1 MPPVPTQFH
10 EPLGQGGMTGIIVAI
25 FAAVYVGMFLGGLPR
40 LKLNRAGVALLGA
53 IGVIGLGAMSTEQAA
68 RAVDLPTILL
78 LFSFM
83 VVSAQMRLGGFYR
96 AVTRR
101 VVSWPLSRAGLLAV
115 LIAVAGALSAVFSN
129 DIICLAMTPV
139 VARLCLRRGFAP
151 VPFLVGLACAA
162 NIGSAATLI
171 GNPQNMLIGSVMRLS
186 FGAYMMQALPPVLLS
201 LVVLWAWLVWGPGSK
216 GAAVS
221 PTDSPRA
228 TQHASGDE
236 PPFDQWQTAKG
247 LTVAA
252 ALMGVFL
259 FTDWPREV
267 AALVGAGVLL
277 LSRRF
282 HSSQVM
288 SFVDWELL
296 VLFMGLF
303 VVNHA
308 FESTGLAAQAV
319 AMMANQGVHP
329 EDPKALLVIGV
340 ALSNL
345 VSNVPAVMLLL
356 PQLSSPESG
365 VLLAL
370 VSTLAGNLLLVGSI
384 ANLIVADLARES
396 GITID
401 WKRHAVI
408 GAPVT
413 LGTLVIVWGWMAWL
427 GAR

>member
-1 MPPVPTQFH
+1 M
-10 EPLGQGGMTGIIVAI
+10 
-25 FAAVYVGMFLGGLPR
+25 
-40 LKLNRAGVALLGA
+40 
-53 IGVIGLGAMSTEQAA
+53 
-68 RAVDLPTILL
+68 
-78 LFSFM
+78 
-83 VVSAQMRLGGFYR
+83 
-96 AVTRR
+96 
-101 VVSWPLSRAGLLAV
+101 
-115 LIAVAGALSAVFSN
+115 
-129 DIICLAMTPV
+129 
-139 VARLCLRRGFAP
+139 
-151 VPFLVGLACAA
+151 
-162 NIGSAATLI
+162 
-171 GNPQNMLIGSVMRLS
+171 
-186 FGAYMMQALPPVLLS
+186 
-201 LVVLWAWLVWGPGSK
+201 
-216 GAAVS
+216 
-221 PTDSPRA
+221 
-228 TQHASGDE
+228 
-236 PPFDQWQTAKG
+236 
-247 LTVAA
+247 
-252 ALMGVFL
+252 
-259 FTDWPREV
+259 
-267 AALVGAGVLL
+267 GAGVLL

-303 VVNHA
+303 VVNQA
-308 FESTGLAAQAV
+308 FESTGLAAQAA
-319 AMMANQGVHP
+319 AMMAKQGVHP

-401 WKRHAVI
+401 WKGHAVI

-427 GAR
+427 GA